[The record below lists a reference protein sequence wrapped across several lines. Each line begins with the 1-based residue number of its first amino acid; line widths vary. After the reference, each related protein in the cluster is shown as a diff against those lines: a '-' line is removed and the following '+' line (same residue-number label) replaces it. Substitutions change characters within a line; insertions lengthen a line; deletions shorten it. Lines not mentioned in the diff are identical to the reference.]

1 VLGLTHEQLIGN
13 NSKPNAFSNDL
24 LNNIGLLTG
33 TKPYIRVGGNTQDY
47 ALYNGSLK
55 EATNG
60 TYDLSRSSD
69 YPTALSIG
77 PSFFESYETF
87 PDTKF
92 IHALTLPSEATARKV
107 NKFARDCSNRMQS
120 SQQWQIIRMGIRQRA
135 GSLCNFWLKF
145 C

>member
-1 VLGLTHEQLIGN
+1 
-13 NSKPNAFSNDL
+13 

-69 YPTALSIG
+69 YPTTLYIG

-87 PDTKF
+87 PDTRF
-92 IHALTLPSEATARKV
+92 LHGFNLALGGNGLEGLTNLLETAPIACKALSNGKLSEWELAT
-107 NKFARDCSNRMQS
+107 
-120 SQQWQIIRMGIRQRA
+120 GE
-135 GSLCNFWLKF
+135 NFM
-145 C
+145 